1 MVLSSVSI
9 TSRVDDLNL
18 EIKSNGGWSSKKQ
31 RSCVEEFNASKL
43 A

>member
-1 MVLSSVSI
+1 MVLTPVSV
-9 TSRVDDLNL
+9 TSRTDDLNV

-31 RSCVEEFNASKL
+31 RSCMEMFNANKK